1 MSALSPLGLI
11 LLLLSCHNS
20 VHPETALQ
28 KLYRVYGL
36 IDPEGEKEM
45 GDRLG

>member
-1 MSALSPLGLI
+1 MSALYPLGLV

-28 KLYRVYGL
+28 KLNRVHGL
-36 IDPEGEKEM
+36 LDPEGEKEM